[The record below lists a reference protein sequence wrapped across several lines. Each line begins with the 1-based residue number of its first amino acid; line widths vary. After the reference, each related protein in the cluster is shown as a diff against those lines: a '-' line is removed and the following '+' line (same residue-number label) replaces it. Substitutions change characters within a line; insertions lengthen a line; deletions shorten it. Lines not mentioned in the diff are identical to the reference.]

1 MENKALPSL
10 MVMMLLLSGCLGLDG
25 EDQQMADYPL
35 DPTTEPTEFNDTA
48 LTLEPESI
56 LGCTRPGAL
65 NFDATANLLD
75 DSCVFRVSLNDVLM
89 SIGLVIDSAI
99 SFSNDE
105 GIGVPF
111 EISNEKMEI
120 SASSMGNGSVFVT
133 MTHPQSGLTN
143 VLYDLHDSH
152 VWCTNAPDTSSFD
165 QSCYS
170 GNILP
175 GGVDPIT
182 SWMASQGGDIW
193 NDAPL
198 SSTLIEFQ
206 KISDLLL
213 TLSSV
218 TDLEWTEALGAT
230 VQKQVF
236 LASTDTSPPIEIE
249 VSVNPSTARVSSAMV
264 SFNDSTYMFSQ
275 YSDYD
280 GSAVPDSQRLAMQ
293 IEWHG
298 DIGRAQSLDHCVFG
312 SHPGENEN
320 WLTYATDGAST
331 QGPFMI
337 EYGDQISSPDE
348 IYSPDCSL
356 ATGELLDEESLGG
369 SVFVSW
375 YNMADDD
382 EPAGYTLVYLADN
395 GRAYHDMDESRSDCD
410 GGEDDFT
417 QGRTWDTTYSTCWYY
432 SYDWSFVE
440 NYTQTEYDWHTYQH
454 CEWDAEW
461 EDWVCTNDDDHSD
474 HEFHE
479 YWFYCEHD
487 QGRDIWF
494 CTDDLGQSPD
504 HEFTDGNE
512 IRNQGQILL
521 GEHFCTLSDHWGDH
535 CFPLEGGDYEVVD
548 SGFGKVVLGLEA
560 TTVLTVLCMD
570 GSQLNSDQI
579 GDMVADCLE
588 SIVRGVSVP
597 SDEPYSFVCG
607 DGSLILQ
614 GYVNDGWED
623 CTDGTDEGVG
633 SHPDRT
639 PVLPAIFWDCWAE
652 DEYLIQLM
660 KSDTR
665 PSEGSY
671 DEAIQS
677 TEIPDWCGQ
686 ELSPYW
692 KHYLDQELEPSQST
706 MENLSGPYWFFHE
719 EYSGGEPTLFLLNAD
734 GTSEQGISYYSEEEC
749 EDYEEYGLYWSEEYD
764 ICMGE
769 AEDWSADEN
778 MMHSF
783 DGEYRF
789 DIQDSVLTIVP
800 PVPEDE
806 YSGGPEA
813 QPVLVWG
820 CYNEYNGQNEVY
832 LEDNSGVPSEQRIE
846 AAQLEPTPSWC
857 ETEVEDDLNS
867 SFSSDAS
874 SESAVVGDYWYLDS
888 WDGESEIYAI
898 SFSSDMQIRQKNADS
913 SLEECS
919 DYGGTY
925 DPVTQVCTISMGYT
939 WSANQTLIRVEI
951 EEDGW
956 SQQAFVRYEMI
967 QNGSEFYFW
976 NGFETQQYPD
986 GYGFEDDDMENTFY
1000 DGYYEVGYHEYQFT
1014 AEVDGEHV
1022 ISSTTDVDGHLYL
1035 YFSPFD
1041 PEDPLSNIIV
1051 GQHYWN
1057 IHSSGSRIEWDLVAG
1072 VEYVIV
1078 TTPHYSDEE
1087 MQFQNEI
1094 VDPSDTQWSWAGAI
1108 DDSTPRY
1115 TRPDGYWVYPPI
1127 GGPSFICHDSMATVP
1142 LNRTLDGF
1150 ADCHDASDEGW
1161 SLPMVA
1167 SGMVASSDMGAL
1179 DDLEIRLFPGSGL
1192 SLQFD
1197 DSLVITAPYT
1207 NGTETAVAYHW
1218 SEGLTCVCAFVFMD
1232 ADGDG
1237 TVSSGDWW
1245 TFWIWE
1251 DSSGMV
1257 PNDQLLLIDHVLF
1270 FDLVAEEYV

>member
-1 MENKALPSL
+1 MKNKALSSL
-10 MVMMLLLSGCLGLDG
+10 MVVMLLLSGCLGLDG
-25 EDQQMADYPL
+25 AEQQTPDPPL
-35 DPTTEPTEFNDTA
+35 DPATEPNPLNDTA
-48 LTLEPESI
+48 LTLEPEPI
-56 LGCTRPGAL
+56 PGCTRPGAL

-75 DSCVFRVSLNDVLM
+75 DSCVFRVSLNDVLT
-89 SIGLVIDSAI
+89 SIGSVIDSAI
-99 SFSNDE
+99 SFSSDE
-105 GIGVPF
+105 GIGAPF
-111 EISNEKMEI
+111 EISNEKMQI

-133 MTHPQSGLTN
+133 MRHLQSGLTN

-152 VWCTNAPDTSSFD
+152 IWCTNAPDTSSFD

-170 GNILP
+170 GNNLP
-175 GGVDPIT
+175 AGVDPIT
-182 SWMASQGGDIW
+182 SWMASQLGNIW
-193 NDAPL
+193 GDAPL

-206 KISDLLL
+206 KITDLLH

-236 LASTDTSPPIEIE
+236 LASTNTSPPIGIE
-249 VSVNPSTARVSSAMV
+249 VSVNPTTARVSSAVV

-275 YSDYD
+275 YSEYD

-298 DIGRAQSLDHCVFG
+298 EIGRAKSLDHCVFG
-312 SHPGENEN
+312 SHQFENEN
-320 WLTYATDGAST
+320 WLMYASDGYST

-337 EYGDQISSPDE
+337 EFGDPISSPDE
-348 IYSPDCSL
+348 IYTPDCSL
-356 ATGELLDEESLGG
+356 ATGELLDEESLGD
-369 SVFVSW
+369 SLFVSW
-375 YNMADDD
+375 HIYDDD
-382 EPAGYTLVYLADN
+382 EPAGYTLFYLADN
-395 GRAYHDMDESRSDCD
+395 GRAYHDSDESRSDCD

-461 EDWVCTNDDDHSD
+461 EDWVCTDDDDHSD

-487 QGRDIWF
+487 QDRDIWF

-512 IRNQGQILL
+512 IRNQGQIVL
-521 GEHFCTLSDHWGDH
+521 GDYFCTLPEHWDDH

-548 SGFGKVVLGLEA
+548 SGFGKVVMGLET

-570 GSQLNSDQI
+570 GSQLNHDQI

-588 SIVRGVSVP
+588 SVVRGISVP
-597 SDEPYSFVCG
+597 SDEPYAFVCG

-614 GYVNDGWED
+614 GFVNDGWED
-623 CTDGTDEGVG
+623 CTDGSDEGVE

-639 PVLPAIFWDCWAE
+639 PELPAIYWDCWAE
-652 DEYLIQLM
+652 DGGLIQLM
-660 KSDTR
+660 KSETR
-665 PSEGSY
+665 PSEESY

-692 KHYLDQELEPSQST
+692 KHYLDRELEPSQST

-719 EYSGGEPTLFLLNAD
+719 EYSGAEPILFLLNAD
-734 GTSEQGISYYSEEEC
+734 GTSEQGSSHYSEEEC

-769 AEDWSADEN
+769 AEDWSADEQ
-778 MMHSF
+778 MMQF
-783 DGEYRF
+783 FYGEYRF
-789 DIQDSVLTIVP
+789 DIQDSVLRIVP
-800 PVPEDE
+800 PAHEDE
-806 YSGGPEA
+806 YSGGPEE

-832 LEDNSGVPSEQRIE
+832 IEDNSGVPSEQRID

-857 ETEVEDDLNS
+857 GTEVEDDLNS

-874 SESAVVGDYWYLDS
+874 SESSVVGDYWYLDS
-888 WDGESEIYAI
+888 WDGEAEIYAI
-898 SFSSDMQIRQKNADS
+898 SFSSDMQIRQKKAES
-913 SLEECS
+913 SLDECS
-919 DYGGTY
+919 EYGGTY
-925 DPVTQVCTISMGYT
+925 DPVTQVCTISLGYT
-939 WSANQTLIRVEI
+939 WSANQTLIRAEF

-956 SQQAFVRYEMI
+956 SEQFFVRYEMA
-967 QNGSEFYFW
+967 QNGSEVYFW
-976 NGFETQQYPD
+976 NAFETHQYPD
-986 GYGFEDDDMENTFY
+986 GYGFEEDDMQNTFY

-1051 GQHYWN
+1051 GQHYWYT
-1057 IHSSGSRIEWDLVAG
+1057 HSHGSRIEWDLVAG

-1078 TTPHYSDEE
+1078 TTPRYSDEE

-1094 VDPSDTQWSWAGAI
+1094 TDPSDTQWSWAGAI

-1115 TRPDGYWVYPPI
+1115 TRPDGHWVDPPI
-1127 GGPSFICHDSMATVP
+1127 GGPTFNCHDSMATVP

-1167 SGMVASSDMGAL
+1167 SGMVASSDMGSLA
-1179 DDLEIRLFPGSGL
+1179 DLEIRLFLGSGS

-1197 DSLVITAPYT
+1197 DSLVTTDHYT
-1207 NGTETAVAYHW
+1207 NGTATAVAYHW
-1218 SEGLTCVCAFVFMD
+1218 SEGLTCFCEFVFMD

-1237 TVSSGDWW
+1237 AVSSGDWW

-1251 DSSGMV
+1251 GSSGWT
-1257 PNDQLLLIDHVLF
+1257 PDDQLLLIDHVFF
-1270 FDLVAEEYV
+1270 FDLVAEEHV